1 MENSQKPKPKI
12 PLFSKNKTSTNF
24 ISMRSNTAV
33 LAYSSD
39 SSDSSDIF
47 EDLSDNDNNEENI
60 YNSQIRIDNQIKATS
75 EKNIFKSYFS
85 PKKSPDDFKDI
96 EDYVANS
103 AYDMEKIKGKNLN
116 KINDNKNKN
125 KDKNKDKT
133 KDKNKDKSK
142 DKKITGE
149 KNEIKIINDFFINNE
164 GDIELSGNNIKDS
177 KNKQKSI
184 NNNITKFLGPLMEED
199 ENNKNMSIIHDK
211 SIFNSVKDL
220 WKFQKI
226 LLENDIIDSISKYNN
241 ISFI

>member
-12 PLFSKNKTSTNF
+12 PLFSKNKTTTNF
-24 ISMRSNTAV
+24 ASMRANTAV
-33 LAYSSD
+33 LAY

-47 EDLSDNDNNEENI
+47 EDLSDNEVNNEENMYFPKI
-60 YNSQIRIDNQIKATS
+60 KLDNEIKTTS
-75 EKNIFKSYFS
+75 EKNILKQNFTSHLS
-85 PKKSPDDFKDI
+85 PKKNIDDFKDI

-103 AYDMEKIKGKNLN
+103 TYGMEKKKEKNLN

-125 KDKNKDKT
+125 KDKDKN
-133 KDKNKDKSK
+133 KDKNKDK
-142 DKKITGE
+142 KITDE

-177 KNKQKSI
+177 KNKQKNS

-199 ENNKNMSIIHDK
+199 EYNKTMSINHNK

-226 LLENDIIDSISKYNN
+226 LLENDIIDIISK
-241 ISFI
+241 

>member
-24 ISMRSNTAV
+24 INMRANTAV

-39 SSDSSDIF
+39 SSDIF
-47 EDLSDNDNNEENI
+47 EDSDNDNNEENI

-103 AYDMEKIKGKNLN
+103 AYGMEKIKGKNLN

-125 KDKNKDKT
+125 KDKNKDKNKT
-133 KDKNKDKSK
+133 KDKIKDKSK
-142 DKKITGE
+142 DKKISDE

-164 GDIELSGNNIKDS
+164 GDIELSGNNIKDC
-177 KNKQKSI
+177 KNKQKST

-199 ENNKNMSIIHDK
+199 ENNKTISINQDK

>member
-1 MENSQKPKPKI
+1 MEKSQKPKPKI

-24 ISMRSNTAV
+24 ISMRANTAV
-33 LAYSSD
+33 LAY

-133 KDKNKDKSK
+133 KGKNKDKSK
-142 DKKITGE
+142 DKKISGE

-177 KNKQKSI
+177 KNKQKTN

-199 ENNKNMSIIHDK
+199 ENNKNMSINHDK

-226 LLENDIIDSISKYNN
+226 LLENDIIDSISKYNY

>member
-12 PLFSKNKTSTNF
+12 PLFSKNKTTTNF
-24 ISMRSNTAV
+24 ASMRANTAV
-33 LAYSSD
+33 LAY

-47 EDLSDNDNNEENI
+47 EDLSDNEVNNEENMYFPKI
-60 YNSQIRIDNQIKATS
+60 KLDNEIKTTS
-75 EKNIFKSYFS
+75 EKNIFKQNFTSNLS
-85 PKKSPDDFKDI
+85 PKKNIDDFKDI

-103 AYDMEKIKGKNLN
+103 TYGMEKKKEKNLN

-125 KDKNKDKT
+125 KDKDKN
-133 KDKNKDKSK
+133 KDKNKDK
-142 DKKITGE
+142 KITDE

-177 KNKQKSI
+177 KNKQKNS

-199 ENNKNMSIIHDK
+199 ENNKTMSINHNK

-226 LLENDIIDSISKYNN
+226 LLENDIIDIISK
-241 ISFI
+241 

>member
-24 ISMRSNTAV
+24 INMRANTAV

-39 SSDSSDIF
+39 SSDIF
-47 EDLSDNDNNEENI
+47 EDSDNDNNEENI

-103 AYDMEKIKGKNLN
+103 AYGMEKIKGKNLN

-125 KDKNKDKT
+125 KDKNKDKNKT
-133 KDKNKDKSK
+133 KDKIKDKSK
-142 DKKITGE
+142 DKKISDE

-164 GDIELSGNNIKDS
+164 GDIELSGNNIRDC
-177 KNKQKSI
+177 KNKQKSK

-199 ENNKNMSIIHDK
+199 ENNKTISINQDK

>member
-12 PLFSKNKTSTNF
+12 PLFSKNKTTTNF
-24 ISMRSNTAV
+24 ISMRANTAV
-33 LAYSSD
+33 LAY

-60 YNSQIRIDNQIKATS
+60 NSQNMLDNQIKITS
-75 EKNIFKSYFS
+75 ASETNIFNSYFS
-85 PKKSPDDFKDI
+85 PKKSTDDFKDI
-96 EDYVANS
+96 EEYVANS

-125 KDKNKDKT
+125 KDKNKDKI
-133 KDKNKDKSK
+133 K
-142 DKKITGE
+142 DKKIGDE
-149 KNEIKIINDFFINNE
+149 KNEPKIINDFFINNE

-177 KNKQKSI
+177 KNKQKSS

-199 ENNKNMSIIHDK
+199 ENNKNMSISYNK

-226 LLENDIIDSISKYNN
+226 LLENDIIDIISKYNN

>member
-12 PLFSKNKTSTNF
+12 PLFSKNKTSTTF
-24 ISMRSNTAV
+24 ISMRANTAV
-33 LAYSSD
+33 LAY

-47 EDLSDNDNNEENI
+47 EDLSDNENNEENI
-60 YNSQIRIDNQIKATS
+60 FFDNQIKTTS

-85 PKKSPDDFKDI
+85 PKKSTDDFKDI
-96 EDYVANS
+96 EEYVANS
-103 AYDMEKIKGKNLN
+103 AYDMEKIKGKHLN

-125 KDKNKDKT
+125 KDKS
-133 KDKNKDKSK
+133 KDKNKDKNK
-142 DKKITGE
+142 DKKITDE

-177 KNKQKSI
+177 KNKQKNS

-199 ENNKNMSIIHDK
+199 ENNKNLNMSINHNK

-226 LLENDIIDSISKYNN
+226 LLENDIIDIISK
-241 ISFI
+241 

>member
-24 ISMRSNTAV
+24 INMRANTAV

-39 SSDSSDIF
+39 SSDIF
-47 EDLSDNDNNEENI
+47 EDSDNDNNEENI

-103 AYDMEKIKGKNLN
+103 AYGMEKIKGKNLN

-125 KDKNKDKT
+125 KDKNKT
-133 KDKNKDKSK
+133 KDKIKDKSK
-142 DKKITGE
+142 DKKISDE

-164 GDIELSGNNIKDS
+164 GDIELSGNNIKDC
-177 KNKQKSI
+177 KNKQKSK

-199 ENNKNMSIIHDK
+199 ENNKTISINQDK

>member
-1 MENSQKPKPKI
+1 
-12 PLFSKNKTSTNF
+12 
-24 ISMRSNTAV
+24 
-33 LAYSSD
+33 
-39 SSDSSDIF
+39 
-47 EDLSDNDNNEENI
+47 
-60 YNSQIRIDNQIKATS
+60 
-75 EKNIFKSYFS
+75 
-85 PKKSPDDFKDI
+85 
-96 EDYVANS
+96 
-103 AYDMEKIKGKNLN
+103 MEKIKGKNLN

-142 DKKITGE
+142 DKKISGE

-177 KNKQKSI
+177 KEIINQVLGVKIPTTNNIITSTSNIKDSKNKQKTN

-199 ENNKNMSIIHDK
+199 ENNKNMSINHDK

-226 LLENDIIDSISKYNN
+226 LLENDIIDSISKYNY

>member
-24 ISMRSNTAV
+24 INMRANTAV

-39 SSDSSDIF
+39 SSDIF
-47 EDLSDNDNNEENI
+47 EDSDNDNNEENI

-103 AYDMEKIKGKNLN
+103 AYGMEKIKGKNLN
-116 KINDNKNKN
+116 KINNNKNKN
-125 KDKNKDKT
+125 KDKNKDKNKT
-133 KDKNKDKSK
+133 KDKIKDKSK
-142 DKKITGE
+142 DKKISDE

-164 GDIELSGNNIKDS
+164 GDIELSGNNIKDC
-177 KNKQKSI
+177 KNKQKST

-199 ENNKNMSIIHDK
+199 ENNKTISINQDK

>member
-24 ISMRSNTAV
+24 INMRANTAV

-39 SSDSSDIF
+39 SSDIF
-47 EDLSDNDNNEENI
+47 EDSDNDNNEENI

-103 AYDMEKIKGKNLN
+103 AYGMEKIKGKNLN

-125 KDKNKDKT
+125 KDKNKT
-133 KDKNKDKSK
+133 KDKIKDKSK
-142 DKKITGE
+142 DKKISDE

-164 GDIELSGNNIKDS
+164 GDIELSGNNIKDC
-177 KNKQKSI
+177 KNKQKST

-199 ENNKNMSIIHDK
+199 ENNKTISINQDK

>member
-24 ISMRSNTAV
+24 INMRANTAV

-39 SSDSSDIF
+39 SSDIF
-47 EDLSDNDNNEENI
+47 EDSDNDNNEENI

-103 AYDMEKIKGKNLN
+103 AYGMEKIKGKNLN

-125 KDKNKDKT
+125 KDKNKDKNKT
-133 KDKNKDKSK
+133 KDKIKDKSK
-142 DKKITGE
+142 DKKISDE

-164 GDIELSGNNIKDS
+164 GDIELSGNNIKDC
-177 KNKQKSI
+177 KNKQKSK

-199 ENNKNMSIIHDK
+199 ENNKTISINQDK

>member
-24 ISMRSNTAV
+24 INMRANTAV

-39 SSDSSDIF
+39 SSDIF
-47 EDLSDNDNNEENI
+47 EDSDNDNNEENI

-103 AYDMEKIKGKNLN
+103 AYGMEKIKGKNLN
-116 KINDNKNKN
+116 KINNNKNKN
-125 KDKNKDKT
+125 KDKNKDKNKT
-133 KDKNKDKSK
+133 KDKIKDKSK
-142 DKKITGE
+142 DKKISDE

-164 GDIELSGNNIKDS
+164 GDIELSGNNIRDC
-177 KNKQKSI
+177 KNKQKSK

-199 ENNKNMSIIHDK
+199 ENNKTISINQDK